1 MEGNAMYY
9 DRSHSTREP
18 VERPVLAMH
27 RRVFDE
33 MMRSIG
39 SIAAESGGAF
49 GGAKDTGEISHYHFD
64 KSSRRSAATYSPDH
78 EFLNRL
84 FDNDWN
90 PKGIRLRGFVH
101 SHPGG
106 SRRPSYG
113 DEIYAARILDA
124 IDDLDCLWLPI
135 INTVPDTGEFR
146 LTPWVARRARKGVD
160 IVRGRVKVLRD
171 CRDDGCSDSR
181 LTRVASISDGFPH
194 DEIVIP
200 GTHLVSV
207 TGSMTEVV
215 ADQPIAVSS
224 DTIGAER
231 GEARSIIG
239 ETFDRVRAAY
249 DLELMAKTRIIAVG
263 AGGAAEWLESMARA
277 GTGQFVLID
286 PDVVSETNLA
296 TQQTYR
302 KDIGRPKVECIAERI
317 RDINPGAIVVLEQK
331 LLDEFDDDAM
341 HRLVTEPIEGA
352 EPGCVILCGL
362 TDNFLAQARINRLA
376 LKFGIPSLCGQVY
389 REGRGA
395 EITFTY
401 PGVTPACHRCALSSR
416 YRHYLEAGGRNDV
429 TSDGTPIF
437 ATARLNSIKGF
448 VALAMIHHGS
458 QHPRWGRI
466 LARIGKRN
474 LIMIRLDPDF
484 TSTMKIATFDNV
496 FAHADQNRLFFDEV
510 VWLPQDPENPETDC
524 PISCPDCHG
533 TGDLRQRVGTI
544 ADTRLMIQAAASSE
558 TPEPCFPVDTQ
569 RALMAYRQNGG
580 LQ

>member
-1 MEGNAMYY
+1 MYY
-9 DRSHSTREP
+9 ERSAGSLDP
-18 VERPVLAMH
+18 IERPVLAIP
-27 RRVFDE
+27 RRVLEE
-33 MMRSIG
+33 MLSSIG
-39 SIAAESGGAF
+39 TIAAESGGAF
-49 GGAKDTGEISHYHFD
+49 GGASGNGEISHYHFD

-84 FDNDWN
+84 FDTEWN

-101 SHPGG
+101 SHPGR

-113 DEIYAARILDA
+113 DEIYARRILDA

-160 IVRGRVKVLRD
+160 IVRGRVRVLRD
-171 CRDDGCSDSR
+171 CREDGCSDSG
-181 LTRVASISDGFPH
+181 LACVASISDDFAR
-194 DEIVIP
+194 DEIVIS
-200 GTHLVSV
+200 GAHLVRV
-207 TGSMTEVV
+207 TEILTEVS
-215 ADQPIAVSS
+215 AEPALTAS
-224 DTIGAER
+224 DEVHPGSCAPEKQAIGD
-231 GEARSIIG
+231 
-239 ETFDRVRAAY
+239 TFARVRGAY

-277 GTGQFVLID
+277 GVGQFVLID

-302 KDIGRPKVECIAERI
+302 KDIGRPKVECITERI
-317 RDINPGAIVVLEQK
+317 RDINPGAIVALEQK
-331 LLDEFDDDAM
+331 ILDDFDDEAM
-341 HRLVTEPIEGA
+341 HRLVTAPIDGA

-437 ATARLNSIKGF
+437 ATARLNAIKGF

-458 QHPRWGRI
+458 QHPRWGRM

-484 TSTMKIATFDNV
+484 ASTIGIATFDNV
-496 FAHADQNRLFFDEV
+496 FANADQNRLFFDEV
-510 VWLPQDPENPETDC
+510 VWLPQEPENPETDC
-524 PISCPDCHG
+524 EFCCPDCRG

-544 ADTRLMIQAAASSE
+544 EDTRVMIYPE
-558 TPEPCFPVDTQ
+558 TAGKSPESRFSVDTQ